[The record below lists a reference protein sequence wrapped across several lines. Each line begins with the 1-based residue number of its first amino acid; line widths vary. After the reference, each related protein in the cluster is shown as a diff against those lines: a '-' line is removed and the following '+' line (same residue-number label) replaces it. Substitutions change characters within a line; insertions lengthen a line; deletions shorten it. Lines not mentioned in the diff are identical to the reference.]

1 LKTTINALTAL
12 TFVSN
17 PSIEVYAGENYEKIL
32 LHYYSTLNYLQQN
45 LPDDALIECKR
56 MLIVMDNISTYYKGA
71 NKYKRDAF
79 THLLLGLIYDAQKN
93 YQDAFI
99 AYRNAYEV
107 YKEDYGKM
115 FNTQIPLQLKKDLLR
130 TAFLT
135 HSYNDL
141 DEYEKEFGF
150 KYDRTADNKNSL
162 VCFWN
167 NGLCPIKMQNNVD
180 FIITDIGNG
189 YVAFVNIELGINI
202 PFYIGDDKAK
212 TEKLLNMKII
222 RVSFPKFVSRPPV
235 FTNASLKTSNDSIP
249 FELAE
254 NIDAIAFHSLKDRMA
269 KEMGEAL
276 LRLATKKL
284 AEIEVSKENQGLGTA
299 LNIVDALSEQ
309 ADTRNWQMLPFSI
322 NYTRVNLNEGKNDI
336 ELKAIGFNNRV
347 ASDSLSI
354 TTTPASKTYFH
365 SFTSF

>member
-1 LKTTINALTAL
+1 
-12 TFVSN
+12 
-17 PSIEVYAGENYEKIL
+17 
-32 LHYYSTLNYLQQN
+32 
-45 LPDDALIECKR
+45 
-56 MLIVMDNISTYYKGA
+56 
-71 NKYKRDAF
+71 
-79 THLLLGLIYDAQKN
+79 
-93 YQDAFI
+93 
-99 AYRNAYEV
+99 
-107 YKEDYGKM
+107 
-115 FNTQIPLQLKKDLLR
+115 
-130 TAFLT
+130 
-135 HSYNDL
+135 
-141 DEYEKEFGF
+141 
-150 KYDRTADNKNSL
+150 
-162 VCFWN
+162 
-167 NGLCPIKMQNNVD
+167 
-180 FIITDIGNG
+180 
-189 YVAFVNIELGINI
+189 
-202 PFYIGDDKAK
+202 
-212 TEKLLNMKII
+212 
-222 RVSFPKFVSRPPV
+222 
-235 FTNASLKTSNDSIP
+235 
-249 FELAE
+249 LAE